1 MKKQKILALSAGR
14 SDYDRYYPII
24 KKLNNTKNIDFY
36 LFLTKSHSDP
46 VFGKTYRFI
55 DKKFKILKN
64 SFSSLKHSDFVS
76 SFSKDLIYLNKKI
89 KKLQPDKILVLGD
102 RYEMLMGPIVAMPY
116 NIPVIHF
123 YGGAVTLGAFDEL
136 IRHAITKMSH
146 IHFTLLPKYKKR
158 VLQLGEEKWR
168 VNSTGMHEL
177 SLLKKSN
184 INKIKLNKHFG
195 FDFQKP
201 YILLTFHPVTLDLK
215 NIDIQM
221 NELLRA
227 IKLSKMNTV
236 ITYPN
241 YDPKHK
247 KIINFIEKNFKNK
260 NKFLL
265 VKNLGKN
272 YFSNILKY
280 STLVLGNSSSGIVE
294 AATFKVPAVNI
305 GIRQEGK
312 VKPINVID
320 TNYNYNKIYKAI
332 LIAKSEK
339 FRKKI
344 SRMTNPYENQISLK
358 KLVSLITKL
367 KVNKKLLIK
376 KFIDIK

>member
-1 MKKQKILALSAGR
+1 
-14 SDYDRYYPII
+14 
-24 KKLNNTKNIDFY
+24 
-36 LFLTKSHSDP
+36 
-46 VFGKTYRFI
+46 
-55 DKKFKILKN
+55 
-64 SFSSLKHSDFVS
+64 
-76 SFSKDLIYLNKKI
+76 
-89 KKLQPDKILVLGD
+89 
-102 RYEMLMGPIVAMPY
+102 
-116 NIPVIHF
+116 
-123 YGGAVTLGAFDEL
+123 
-136 IRHAITKMSH
+136 
-146 IHFTLLPKYKKR
+146 
-158 VLQLGEEKWR
+158 
-168 VNSTGMHEL
+168 
-177 SLLKKSN
+177 
-184 INKIKLNKHFG
+184 
-195 FDFQKP
+195 
-201 YILLTFHPVTLDLK
+201 
-215 NIDIQM
+215 M

-272 YFSNILKY
+272 YFSSILKY